1 MDQGESKLIWKRK
14 DGREGK
20 TTDDGRA
27 EKAKRAVRK
36 KWDGGRERKQ
46 GGFPRLLVLVPHRLV
61 RGIQNPDQRLLI
73 YNVLT
78 FESLFSLS
86 QKLTT
91 TEGGRESQPIG
102 GRVRVRLEIII

>member
-36 KWDGGRERKQ
+36 KWDGG
-46 GGFPRLLVLVPHRLV
+46 
-61 RGIQNPDQRLLI
+61 
-73 YNVLT
+73 
-78 FESLFSLS
+78 
-86 QKLTT
+86 
-91 TEGGRESQPIG
+91 GRES
-102 GRVRVRLEIII
+102 RVDSLGY